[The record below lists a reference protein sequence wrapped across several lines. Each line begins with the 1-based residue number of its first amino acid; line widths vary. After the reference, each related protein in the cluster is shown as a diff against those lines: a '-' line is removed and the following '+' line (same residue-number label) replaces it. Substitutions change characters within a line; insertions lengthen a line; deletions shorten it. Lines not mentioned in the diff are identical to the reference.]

1 MKKLFIGSLIF
12 TVFLYVT
19 MTDQVWSAMESW
31 QHALWVLFMFSGL
44 FTLFVVPYLYFSGYR
59 PRNLK
64 KEIEELN
71 ERVSFL
77 KRELVIK
84 GQERHDLVLNLEE
97 LTEAAQGIV
106 HPRNFYQSTV
116 LGNVVGLHNTL
127 DRIGSRDTGRWRRWI
142 ESGRIST

>member
-1 MKKLFIGSLIF
+1 MKKIFIGCVLF
-12 TVFLYVT
+12 TVFLYVG
-19 MTDQVWSAMESW
+19 MTEQVWSVMERWQQTGWIVSMFAAQLTAVTILAM
-31 QHALWVLFMFSGL
+31 
-44 FTLFVVPYLYFSGYR
+44 YFLGHK

-64 KEIEELN
+64 KEIAELN

-84 GQERHDLVLNLEE
+84 GQERHDLVLDLEE

-116 LGNVVGLHNTL
+116 LGNVVGLHNSL
-127 DRIGSRDTGRWRRWI
+127 DRIGSRDRGRWRRWM

>member
-1 MKKLFIGSLIF
+1 MKKIFIGTLLL

-31 QHALWVLFMFSGL
+31 QRALWILFMFSGL
-44 FTLFVVPYLYFSGYR
+44 LTLLVVPYLYFSGFK

-64 KEIEELN
+64 KEIAELN

-84 GQERHDLVLNLEE
+84 AQERHDLVLDLEE

-106 HPRNFYQSTV
+106 HPRNFYRSTV
-116 LGNVVGLHNTL
+116 LGNVVGLHSTL